1 MLSHS
6 ARGSFARGPLTLLTL
21 AIVALVLGACGAQ
34 RAVTP
39 PAADVSPVA
48 APTLPPAPEARP
60 TEGQAGV
67 PTSAPT
73 AEPVAQPQASQRPPA
88 PLVYNQRGQLYRLAP
103 DGTTTQLTDE
113 AAPEPG
119 GVAITEFDVS
129 PVDGSLVYVV
139 QQITAENQS
148 VQALIQANADG
159 TGRTALLEGAFAT
172 SPRFSPNGEQI
183 AFGVYPD
190 LFNPNPA
197 MAGGVYTILAAGGEP
212 RLIQPNDP
220 FDPASS
226 DGSARAYAPISWSPD
241 GARLLLQAFLP
252 ASEFCETA
260 IALRASFANKE
271 PGGDEVI
278 TPVAPEDTVT
288 SCRQATW
295 SADGQTVYISL
306 YEPGMFG
313 VFAGLAQVDAAT
325 GTLTTLL
332 GNQVS
337 DSSIVINPGLL
348 PRADGTLLG
357 FVATSPT
364 PFLSEPGQPQP
375 SFTLHAIGPDG
386 QLTPLREDSHVV
398 WSAALWAEDGSGA
411 VIQAGEGVAPEHSFV
426 WVPAG
431 DLPAVELAAGELMGA
446 PRWGR

>member
-1 MLSHS
+1 MSTAT
-6 ARGSFARGPLTLLTL
+6 ARGSFARGPLTLLAF
-21 AIVALVLGACGAQ
+21 AIVAMVLSACGAQ
-34 RAVTP
+34 PAVTP
-39 PAADVSPVA
+39 PATEATSIA

-60 TEGQAGV
+60 TDAQVGA

-73 AEPVAQPQASQRPPA
+73 AEPSAQPQASERPPA

-113 AAPEPG
+113 AAPELG
-119 GVAITEFDVS
+119 GMAVTEFDVS
-129 PVDGSLVYVV
+129 PADGSLVYVV
-139 QQITAENQS
+139 QQITAENQT
-148 VQALIQANADG
+148 VQALIRANADG
-159 TGRTALLEGAFAT
+159 TDRTALLEGAFAT
-172 SPRFSPNGEQI
+172 APRFSPDGSQI

-197 MAGGVYTILAAGGEP
+197 MAGGVYTIPTIGGEP
-212 RLIQPNDP
+212 QLLQPSDP

-241 GARLLLQAFLP
+241 GSRLLLQAFLP

-260 IALRASFANKE
+260 IKE
-271 PGGDEVI
+271 LGSDGVI
-278 TPVAPEDTVT
+278 APVAPEGTVT
-288 SCRQATW
+288 SCRSATW
-295 SADGQTVYISL
+295 SADGQMVYLSL

-325 GTLTTLL
+325 GALTTLF
-332 GNQVS
+332 GNQVGG
-337 DSSIVINPGLL
+337 SSLVVNPGLL

-364 PFLSEPGQPQP
+364 PFISEPGQAQP
-375 SFTLHAIGPDG
+375 SFTLQAIGSEG
-386 QLTPLREDSHVV
+386 QLAPLRGDSHVV
-398 WSAALWAEDGSGA
+398 WSAALWAQDASGA
-411 VIQAGEGVAPEHSFV
+411 VILSGDGTAPEQALV

-431 DLPAVELAAGELMGA
+431 DLPAVELAAGELMGT